1 MILSSSSLREL
12 ISGQDHGIGRVDR
25 CDGCRRAALVRERKR
40 FLIKLISHRKW
51 TWLVEMGKQN
61 VSDQSLVLANIIDGR
76 AYHLHAPILTD
87 HHCIRWSTGERA
99 DMSRSRSELSDCLCL
114 MDFSAAAETE
124 KTIKLRNFVHM
135 NLG

>member
-1 MILSSSSLREL
+1 MPPCRAGPRTKAIFNKAHQSSPM
-12 ISGQDHGIGRVDR
+12 D
-25 CDGCRRAALVRERKR
+25 
-40 FLIKLISHRKW
+40 
-51 TWLVEMGKQN
+51 LVETGKQN

-99 DMSRSRSELSDCLCL
+99 DMSRSRNELSDCLCL